1 MKKTETDAKTEHNAK
16 VMANRKKLSQKLL
29 EHIDEIIELTA
40 GVDIQIEWLASLS
53 YAAVLDYD
61 AAHAKVKA
69 IRNSWDCR
77 PTKALIEWAQKTLKP
92 MTWVC
97 EELETQGFSMRDYW
111 EVKSCIAELADLYKI
126 KK

>member
-61 AAHAKVKA
+61 AAHTKIKA
-69 IRNSWDCR
+69 IRNSWDFR
-77 PTKALIEWAQKTLKP
+77 PTKALIEWAEKTLKP
-92 MTWVC
+92 MNWVC
-97 EELETQGFSMRDYW
+97 EELATQCFRMSDYW
-111 EVKSCIAELADLYKI
+111 EVKSCIAELAALYKI